1 MDTKSIRTVDPK
13 IADAIDNEYSRQQ
26 NNLELIA
33 SENVISKTVMK
44 AIGSV
49 LSNKYAE
56 GYPGKRFYG
65 GCEYVDDV
73 ETIAIDRVKKLFGA
87 GYANV
92 QAHSGSQAN
101 MAALFGMIEPGD
113 RVLGMDL
120 SHGGHLTHGS
130 PVSFSGKLFD
140 FKHYGVDKDTGKIDM
155 ANVQAIA
162 EEHKPKMI
170 IVGASS
176 YPRTLEFD
184 KFSEVAKSVGATLMV
199 DMAHIAG
206 LVAGGVHPNPMPY
219 ADIVTSTTHKTLRGP
234 RGGLILSA
242 KDLTS
247 QINKQIF
254 PGIQGGPLMHVIA
267 GKAIAFKEASTPEF
281 KQYQQN
287 IINNAKVL
295 SIALA
300 DHGFNLVSGG
310 TDNHLM
316 LVDLRS
322 KDITGKEAETVLD
335 LAGITANK
343 NVIPYD
349 TQSPFITS
357 GIRIG
362 TPVLTTRG
370 MGKKEMLI
378 VADLINDAINNRAD
392 TTRLDAIKKKVRTLC
407 AEFPLFTD

>member
-1 MDTKSIRTVDPK
+1 MDTKSIRTVDPE
-13 IADAIDNEYSRQQ
+13 IAEAIDNEYSRQQ

-73 ETIAIDRVKKLFGA
+73 ETIAIDRVKELFGA

-101 MAALFGMIEPGD
+101 MAALFGMLEPGD

-155 ANVQAIA
+155 ANVQEIA
-162 EEHKPKMI
+162 EAHKPKMI

-206 LVAGGVHPNPMPY
+206 LVAGGVHPNPLPY

-234 RGGLILSA
+234 RGGIILST
-242 KDLTS
+242 KDLTAK
-247 QINKQIF
+247 INKQIF

-281 KQYQQN
+281 KQYQKN
-287 IINNAKVL
+287 IVDNAQVL
-295 SIALA
+295 SLALA
-300 DHGFNLVSGG
+300 NHGFNLVSGG

-322 KDITGKEAETVLD
+322 KNITGKEAEAVLD

-362 TPVLTTRG
+362 TPVLSTRG
-370 MGKKEMLI
+370 MGEKEMQT
-378 VADLINDAINNRAD
+378 VADLINDSIENRNND
-392 TTRLDAIKKKVRTLC
+392 SKLDAIKLKVRSLC

>member
-1 MDTKSIRTVDPK
+1 VDTKSIRTVDPE
-13 IADAIDNEYSRQQ
+13 IAEAIDNEYSRQQ

-73 ETIAIDRVKKLFGA
+73 ETIAIDRVKELFGA

-101 MAALFGMIEPGD
+101 MAALFGMLEPGD

-155 ANVQAIA
+155 ANVQEIA
-162 EEHKPKMI
+162 EAHKPKMI

-206 LVAGGVHPNPMPY
+206 LVAGGVHPNPLPY

-234 RGGLILSA
+234 RGGIILST
-242 KDLTS
+242 KDLTAK
-247 QINKQIF
+247 INKQIF

-281 KQYQQN
+281 KQYQKN
-287 IINNAKVL
+287 IVDNAQVL
-295 SIALA
+295 SLALA
-300 DHGFNLVSGG
+300 NHGFNLVSGG

-322 KDITGKEAETVLD
+322 KNITGKEAEAVLD

-362 TPVLTTRG
+362 TPVLSTRG
-370 MGKKEMLI
+370 MGEKEMQT
-378 VADLINDAINNRAD
+378 VADLINDSIENRNND
-392 TTRLDAIKKKVRTLC
+392 SKLDAIKLKVRSLC